1 MNRRRLS
8 NCGYLVGAIVSIA
21 ALFVF
26 APWTGTAVGEEFVL
40 IGGGRVE
47 GTLLNADESPRT
59 EYVVEL
65 VGGGVITLAADQV
78 EQVLAKSVAEL
89 NYEKWLP
96 KMPPTAEGNWLMAE
110 HCAKLGLPEHREF
123 HLNRVIELDP
133 EHEEARRALGYSKV
147 DGVWVIREDEMA
159 ARGYVLHKGR
169 WRLPQDIAMEEAQQ
183 KRQDEEVEWGKKVRR
198 WHGWL
203 DGQRAAEGAAQL
215 RALKEPAA
223 APTLV
228 TLLEKAK
235 DPAIKLVLIRTLGQL
250 DHPAATA
257 ALIERALEDDD
268 EPVRDAAVD
277 QLMGRENK
285 SVVRR
290 FIAALKSKDN
300 VQVNRAAIALGRLG
314 DPEAVRPLIGALV
327 TKHRFLVQGGSGS
340 GQIGAGFG
348 NVGPGGLSVG
358 GKPKLIEKELRNG
371 GVLAALSTLTPVNF
385 GYSEDDWNAWY
396 TAENTPKVVTLR
408 RDE

>member
-1 MNRRRLS
+1 MNRHL
-8 NCGYLVGAIVSIA
+8 AIICVLA
-21 ALFVF
+21 VF
-26 APWTGTAVGEEFVL
+26 ASWFGTASGEEFVL
-40 IGGGRVE
+40 VGGGRVE
-47 GTLLNADESPRT
+47 GTLLNPDESPRT
-59 EYVVEL
+59 EYAVEL

-78 EQVLAKSVAEL
+78 EQVLTKSADEL
-89 NYEKWLP
+89 DYEKWLA
-96 KMPPTAEGNWLMAE
+96 KMPATADGNWRLAE
-110 HCAKLGLPEHREF
+110 WCGRHDLPEHREF
-123 HLNRVIELDP
+123 HLNQVIEIDP
-133 EHEEARRALGYSKV
+133 NHEEARRALGYSKV
-147 DGVWVIREDEMA
+147 DGAWVIREDEMA

-169 WRLPQDIAMEEAQQ
+169 WRLPQDIAMEEEQQ
-183 KRQDEEVEWGKKVRR
+183 KREDAEVEWGKQVRR

-203 DGQRAAEGAAQL
+203 EGPRAAEGTAQL

-223 APTLV
+223 APTLAK
-228 TLLEKAK
+228 LLEKEK
-235 DPAIKLVLIRTLGQL
+235 QPAVNKLILIRTLGQL

-257 ALIERALEDDD
+257 ALIERVLEDDD
-268 EPVRDAAVD
+268 ETVRDAAID
-277 QLMGRENK
+277 QLTGRENK

-300 VQVNRAAIALGRLG
+300 AQVNRAALALGRLG
-314 DPEAVRPLIGALV
+314 DPEAVRPLINALV
-327 TKHRFLVQGGSGS
+327 TKHRFLVQNGSGS
-340 GQIGAGFG
+340 GQIGAAFG

-371 GVLAALSTLTPVNF
+371 AVLAALSGLTPVNF